1 VLLLAKGQIL
11 PVILVFAVVGGI
23 SDAVLA
29 PHFQTGPL
37 AGITTPISARTT
49 HVAAA
54 LVYLE
59 EFCIAT
65 APRAASMLL
74 LEIESRSGRGVT

>member
-1 VLLLAKGQIL
+1 
-11 PVILVFAVVGGI
+11 
-23 SDAVLA
+23 
-29 PHFQTGPL
+29 L

-65 APRAASMLL
+65 TLRAVSMLL
-74 LEIESRSGRGVT
+74 LEIESRSGRGVDAAKPPGRIVTLPKFLLLAR